1 MNLNKKL
8 FSITDKGKDYE
19 KYKEFIY
26 SPWKSGIKSKT
37 VYMRA
42 AGWTMLLEE
51 ALSACIEQELGL
63 KYLGNR
69 IWATD
74 YNNHYRKVF
83 GLFLVNDSCAT
94 FKWGL
99 NFDFVPVAKN
109 SGTKA
114 CYARTDKSI
123 QYHVFEVPIDFY
135 ECTKKRPYTIIDAF
149 DFNLDNFNKSVRK
162 KINAYQKAFEYV
174 LPDIKT
180 FYESTSD
187 YDKTLQ
193 FIIEQ
198 RKNTYYN
205 FVNNELVFSQIFIEY
220 YLGDTDTALKHFSEL
235 KFNKEVLC
243 EAFYKKLLLTPSQQR

>member
-1 MNLNKKL
+1 MNMNKKP

-19 KYKEFIY
+19 KYKEFTY
-26 SPWKSGIKSKT
+26 STWKPGIKGKT
-37 VYMRA
+37 VDMSA
-42 AGWTMLLEE
+42 AGWTMLIEE
-51 ALSACIEQELGL
+51 ALSAHIEQELGL

-69 IWATD
+69 IWAND

-83 GLFLVNDSCAT
+83 GLFLINDSCAT

-99 NFDFVPVAKN
+99 NFDFVPVVKN
-109 SGTKA
+109 NGTKA

-123 QYHVFEVPIDFY
+123 KYHVFEVPIDFY
-135 ECTKKRPYTIIDAF
+135 KHTKKRLYTIIDRF
-149 DFNLDNFNKSVRK
+149 DFDLYNFNESVRK
-162 KINAYQKAFEYV
+162 RINAYQKSFEYV

-187 YDKTLQ
+187 YDKILQ

-198 RKNTYYN
+198 QKNNYYN
-205 FVNNELVFSQIFIEY
+205 FINDELVFSQIFIEY

-235 KFNKEVLC
+235 EFNKEVLC